1 MNTPWLKSLVFWC
14 IVIGVI
20 FIGFQ
25 CSKKS
30 DDNKQSSAIMY
41 ERLYQC
47 TRDLKPSHTV
57 LLKHIQKEVHA
68 EMSQQDVMM
77 LINKCRQVNPLKHK
91 IQYIKLIQSS

>member
-1 MNTPWLKSLVFWC
+1 MFTPWLKSLVFWR

-30 DDNKQSSAIMY
+30 DNSKQSSKIMY

-47 TRDLKPSHTV
+47 TRDLKPNHAS

-68 EMSQQDVMM
+68 EMSQQDIIM
-77 LINKCRQVNPLKHK
+77 LIHQCRQVNPLKNK
-91 IQYIKLIQSS
+91 ILYIKLIQSS